1 MAQQISTEMR
11 FPVNPETAYAM
22 VTDAS
27 YAQERAERTAGS
39 DITIS
44 VSGEGPGPVTVV
56 SRRSLPVP
64 DELPS
69 FAKGMVGDGINVEE
83 THSWGESDAQGGRS
97 AELTVLFPSLPV
109 KVNGT
114 MTIVGTDTGCTVAI
128 EAIVSASMPMVG
140 GVIEQGV
147 KGQVLRA
154 TAEEEKLALEWL
166 QR

>member
-1 MAQQISTEMR
+1 MAQQIITEMR
-11 FPVNPETAYAM
+11 FPVDPETAYAM
-22 VTDAS
+22 VTNAA

-44 VSGEGPGPVTVV
+44 VSGAAPSPATVV

-69 FAKGMVGDGINVEE
+69 FAKGMVGDGISVEE
-83 THSWGESDAQGGRS
+83 THAWGDPDSDGVRT

-109 KVNGT
+109 KVTGT
-114 MTIVGTDTGCTVAI
+114 MAITATETGCTVAI
-128 EAIVSASMPMVG
+128 NATVAASMPMVG
-140 GVIEQGV
+140 GIIEQGV

-154 TAEEEKLALEWL
+154 TSEEEKLALEWL
-166 QR
+166 KR

>member
-1 MAQQISTEMR
+1 MAQQITTEMR
-11 FPVNPETAYAM
+11 FPVDPETAYAM
-22 VTDAS
+22 VTNAA

-44 VSGEGPGPVTVV
+44 VSGEAPGPATVV

-83 THSWGESDAQGGRS
+83 THAWGEPDSQGGRT

-109 KVNGT
+109 KVAGT
-114 MTIVGTDTGCTVAI
+114 MAITATDTGCTVGINAT
-128 EAIVSASMPMVG
+128 VSASMPMVG
-140 GVIEQGV
+140 GIIEQGV

-154 TAEEEKLALEWL
+154 TSEEEKLALEWL